1 MEELVK
7 YLASYLV
14 EKPDEIELTSTDD
27 NGTVV
32 LHLTVADSDV
42 GKVIG
47 KNGKIAQSLRTI
59 LKSASSKTGKK
70 YVLKI
75 N

>member
-14 EKPDEIELTSTDD
+14 EKPDEIKLTSQDD
-27 NGTVV
+27 NGTIV
-32 LHLTVADSDV
+32 LHLEVAESDV